1 MLKRTFVIALIVS
14 VVVAACGG
22 SPAVETELLVGELP
36 DSEISVGEPSSEEDG
51 PSTEPGE
58 VDAGMDNASIPIPN
72 GFPESFPLPEGTLV
86 NADFSMPQEEG
97 DYHVFFELTGSFEE
111 TVAFFEAAFPD
122 AGWEIQSTQDYSFGE
137 TQSLEIRVAG
147 NSFEG
152 RVLILCC
159 TGTDGMGL
167 EVNLE
172 PSW

>member
-36 DSEISVGEPSSEEDG
+36 DSEISVGEPSSEVDG

-58 VDAGMDNASIPIPN
+58 VNAGLDSASIPLPN
-72 GFPESFPLPEGTLV
+72 GFPESFPLPEGALV
-86 NADFSMPQEEG
+86 FADYSMPQEKG
-97 DYHVFFELTGSFEE
+97 DYQVYFELPGSYEE

-122 AGWEIQSTQDYSFGE
+122 TGWEVQGTKDYSFGD

-147 NSFEG
+147 YGFKG

-159 TGTDGMGL
+159 TGGMGL
-167 EVNLE
+167 EVDLE
-172 PSW
+172 PSS